1 MKKNAKNAFTLIELL
16 VVVSVLGVLV
26 AVMLPNLVGVRGRAR
41 DSALKNDLRQLKAAL
56 RMYYNDF
63 QTYPADDGNGNIV
76 ACGSDG
82 TAVCPNG
89 DGSFATSK
97 NVYMKEMV
105 DGNQFNYVRLS
116 GGEDFLL
123 SATMEN
129 ASDSDISESV
139 SHCNV
144 TNPYAAT
151 YYVCAD

>member
-1 MKKNAKNAFTLIELL
+1 MKKNAFTLIELL

-63 QTYPADDGNGNIV
+63 QTYPADDDNGNIV
-76 ACGSDG
+76 ACGSG
-82 TAVCPNG
+82 GAMTCPND
-89 DGSFATSK
+89 DGSFATSD
-97 NVYMKEMV
+97 NVYMKEMMAS
-105 DGNQFNYVRLS
+105 DQFDYVQLA

-129 ASDSDISESV
+129 ASDSDISDSV

-144 TNPYAAT
+144 TSPSPAT